1 MTTRRDVLGRICL
14 WVSLAALYTLL
25 GMKLFVA
32 LRDGVWQDWPLGEFL
47 PDAVVRAVFRL
58 PAGAMRDAVV
68 WVLARDVVY
77 HAAAVTCLV
86 WLLTFAAASSA
97 KDGERPSR

>member
-32 LRDGVWQDWPLGEFL
+32 LRDGIWLDWPLGEFL
-47 PDAVVRAVFRL
+47 PDAVVRGVFRL
-58 PAGAMRDAVV
+58 RDGAVRDALV
-68 WVLARDVVY
+68 WVLAQDVVY
-77 HAAAVTCLV
+77 HVAAVTCLV

-97 KDGERPSR
+97 KDGEQASR